1 VDAAQRKAN
10 GLTSGFVFRRLL
22 SWQAIVLSGG
32 HNMSDHA
39 SSMEELD
46 IFSGVEPLYQ
56 LHSAPSFSKL
66 TD

>member
-10 GLTSGFVFRRLL
+10 GLTSGCVFRRLR
-22 SWQAIVLSGG
+22 SWQDIVLSGG

-46 IFSGVEPLYQ
+46 IFSGVEPL
-56 LHSAPSFSKL
+56 
-66 TD
+66 